1 MAFTTITPAAAPKAQ
16 APDKENAA
24 QATHLV
30 TIDRASAEKFML
42 AIEECVGDIQEQ
54 RELVDR
60 LIESKG
66 TELEH
71 FQSDTIKKFNALI
84 DATND
89 LKEKISATESYE
101 NYLEEQVKNANLSKE
116 VAMLEQQLQKEK
128 AEVSLFIRDI
138 TNTVTMKLG
147 EMESVVSELKTA
159 DNIIEE
165 KITEFKEDIAAETSR
180 YEKNAETRL
189 DEVGNHIQTVA
200 ESQITGFRA
209 DCETMLKVYTE
220 KCREHLET
228 VKKQSIDFLRQCET
242 ENKKLIEK
250 VPAVAASKYSVK
262 DIIIYAL
269 AVISVASLA
278 VQMMM

>member
-1 MAFTTITPAAAPKAQ
+1 MAADSETIEKSPSQSVPQKSEAQ
-16 APDKENAA
+16 SSNM
-24 QATHLV
+24 V
-30 TIDRASAEKFML
+30 TIERATAEKFML

-66 TELEH
+66 AELEH

-116 VAMLEQQLQKEK
+116 IAMLEQQLQKEK

-165 KITEFKEDIAAETSR
+165 KITQFKEDIAAETSR
-180 YEKNAETRL
+180 YEKNAEARL
-189 DEVGNHIQTVA
+189 DDVGNHIQTVA

-209 DCETMLKVYTE
+209 DCDTMLKSYTE

-250 VPAVAASKYSVK
+250 VPAVAASKYSAK

-269 AVISVASLA
+269 AVMSVASLV
-278 VQMMM
+278 VQIFI